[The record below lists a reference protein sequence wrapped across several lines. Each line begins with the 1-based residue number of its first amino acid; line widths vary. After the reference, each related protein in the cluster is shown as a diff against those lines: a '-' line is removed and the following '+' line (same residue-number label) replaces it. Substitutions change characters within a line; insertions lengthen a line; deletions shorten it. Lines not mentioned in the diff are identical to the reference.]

1 MDDVGHC
8 ARWEYAAMRI
18 ITTLA
23 LFFLLSLPGQ
33 AETLFV
39 TCDNGIRCFR
49 APCPAR
55 DVLLLPS
62 NRRLPGTGASLE
74 QLTTA
79 ERKRVVDVSGAYYG
93 TIVFAGEV
101 DESRKPP
108 VIARR
113 IVREATKAEAALC
126 RRRS

>member
-1 MDDVGHC
+1 MKIV
-8 ARWEYAAMRI
+8 AA
-18 ITTLA
+18 TV
-23 LFFLLSLPGQ
+23 LFGLHLQSVQ

-62 NRRLPGTGASLE
+62 NRRLPGTEASLE
-74 QLTTA
+74 QLTVA
-79 ERKRVVDVSGAYYG
+79 ERKRVADVSGSYYG
-93 TIVFAGEV
+93 TIVFAGEI

-108 VIARR
+108 VIATR
-113 IVREATKAEAALC
+113 IVRNATKVEAALC
-126 RRRS
+126 RKRS

>member
-1 MDDVGHC
+1 
-8 ARWEYAAMRI
+8 MRI
-18 ITTLA
+18 ITA
-23 LFFLLSLPGQ
+23 AVLFFLLSLPVR

-39 TCDNGIRCFR
+39 TCDNDLRCFR

-62 NRRLPGTGASLE
+62 NRRLSRTAASLA
-74 QLTTA
+74 QLTDA
-79 ERKRVVDVSGAYYG
+79 ERKRVAAISGSYYG

-101 DESRKPP
+101 DESRKPS
-108 VIARR
+108 VVATR

>member
-1 MDDVGHC
+1 
-8 ARWEYAAMRI
+8 MRI
-18 ITTLA
+18 ITALA
-23 LFFLLSLPGQ
+23 LAFLLWQPAQ
-33 AETLFV
+33 ADILFV

-62 NRRLPGTGASLE
+62 NRRLPGMEASLT
-74 QLTTA
+74 QLTEA
-79 ERKRVVDVSGAYYG
+79 ERKRVADVSGAYYG
-93 TIVFAGEV
+93 TIVFAGEI
-101 DESRKPP
+101 DESRKPAA
-108 VIARR
+108 IAMR

>member
-1 MDDVGHC
+1 
-8 ARWEYAAMRI
+8 MRI

>member
-1 MDDVGHC
+1 MKIV
-8 ARWEYAAMRI
+8 AA
-18 ITTLA
+18 TV
-23 LFFLLSLPGQ
+23 LLGLHLQSVQ

-62 NRRLPGTGASLE
+62 NRRLPGTEASLE
-74 QLTTA
+74 QLTVA
-79 ERKRVVDVSGAYYG
+79 ERKRGADVSGSYYG
-93 TIVFAGEV
+93 TIVFTGEI

-108 VIARR
+108 VIATR
-113 IVREATKAEAALC
+113 IVRNATKVEAALC
-126 RRRS
+126 RKRS